1 MVKTNNTINN
11 NAKINSTQ
19 NDKGVMENNATNFN
33 STTEVTQESV
43 EKSLIQLHS
52 KIDLETI
59 KQIDSGK
66 DVSKKKKDQLI
77 KKIYPYWV
85 YIFKDGKKIKDFGVR
100 EETINGV
107 KLLIRLEK
115 INDEQKVL
123 FRELYPEPKF
133 DPNIIDANK
142 KRLAQE
148 LNLLKQIEKQ
158 LEGELFEK
166 GENSEYNYDLSDVK
180 LAILE
185 KEVALDSIKYGKS
198 FRYFH
203 DVRDDGIP
211 CLFYEFENNGLRL
224 KKEVKEKSLFT
235 EASEVKQIES
245 LESKRDIDNSL
256 KKSDSRD
263 WKKIAYAFLW
273 AIVTLIYVYGAYEL
287 LNYNHE
293 REYGQ
298 IQDELE
304 RAMVTYNKGVQ
315 NIVNTCGRNTDPV
328 LESMSKILTSNQEI
342 IESCI
347 KNNLIEPDAKPTIEQ

>member
-1 MVKTNNTINN
+1 MVKTNKDAINN

-19 NDKGVMENNATNFN
+19 NDKGVKNDNTKPN
-33 STTEVTQESV
+33 SNTSKEVTQQAV
-43 EKSLIQLHS
+43 EKDLEKLHD
-52 KIDLETI
+52 KIDLEAI
-59 KQIDSGK
+59 KNIDSGK
-66 DVSKKKKDQLI
+66 DLSKKKKDLLL

-100 EETINGV
+100 EENINGV

-115 INDEQKVL
+115 VNDEQKVL
-123 FRELYPEPKF
+123 FRELYPEAKF

-142 KRLAQE
+142 KRLSQE
-148 LNLLKQIEKQ
+148 LNLLTQIEKQ
-158 LEGELFEK
+158 LESELFEK
-166 GENSEYNYDLSDVK
+166 GETNEYNYDLSDVK

-198 FRYFH
+198 FRYFQ

-245 LESKRDIDNSL
+245 LESKRDIDESL

-273 AIVTLIYVYGAYEL
+273 AIVTMIYVYGAYEL
-287 LNYNHE
+287 LDYNHD
-293 REYGQ
+293 RAYGE

-304 RAMVTYNKGVQ
+304 RSMTTYNKGIQ
-315 NIVNTCGRNTDPV
+315 SIINTCGKNNDPI
-328 LESMSKILTSNQEI
+328 LKTMSKLLETNS
-342 IESCI
+342 
-347 KNNLIEPDAKPTIEQ
+347 